1 MQVTKI
7 KTLAEIKPR
16 PAPLRKK
23 AFSFFA
29 WSFSMI
35 VVFLCAIPL
44 VWMVVS
50 AFKLDR
56 EVWAYPFTFF
66 PKKWIT
72 NNFVTLFT
80 TKRANFGQA
89 ALNTAFVAIM
99 HTFLSLTIET
109 MAAYAFAR
117 LDFKFKK
124 LIWRV
129 LLFTMFI
136 PNIAILLTSF
146 VVVKTLGMLNSLWV
160 CIIPSLAGAG
170 AIFFYRQFFLQIPLS
185 MEEAALVDGA
195 SRFRIW
201 WSIFLPN
208 AKAPMVLIGT
218 GCFIGCWNSY
228 VWPTLTLSS
237 ADKWQIMQVIRSF
250 RNTYSEAYGVVMAA
264 SFLSAIPPLVVFLIF
279 QKHII
284 KGMLISGIK

>member
-1 MQVTKI
+1 MR
-7 KTLAEIKPR
+7 A
-16 PAPLRKK
+16 RKK
-23 AFSFFA
+23 SFVAFC
-29 WSFSMI
+29 WIFSLI

-44 VWMVVS
+44 VWMAVS

-56 EVWAYPFTFF
+56 EVWAYPFRFF
-66 PKKWIT
+66 PKRWID

-80 TKRANFGQA
+80 TKRADFPQA
-89 ALNTAFVAIM
+89 TLNTFFVAIT
-99 HTFLSLTIET
+99 HTMLSLFIET
-109 MAAYAFAR
+109 MAAYCYAR
-117 LDFKFKK
+117 LDFRFKK
-124 LIWRV
+124 LLWRV
-129 LLFTMFI
+129 TLFTMFI

-146 VVVKTLGMLNSLWV
+146 VVVKQLGMLDSLWV

-195 SRFRIW
+195 SRFRIYY
-201 WSIFLPN
+201 SIFLPN
-208 AKAPMVLIGT
+208 AKAPMVLLGT

-228 VWPTLTLSS
+228 VWPTLTLTSV
-237 ADKWQIMQVIRSF
+237 DKWQIMQVIRSF
-250 RNTYSEAYGVVMAA
+250 RNTYREAYGVVMAA
-264 SFLSAIPPLVVFLIF
+264 SLLSAIPPLVVFLIF

>member
-1 MQVTKI
+1 MRV
-7 KTLAEIKPR
+7 
-16 PAPLRKK
+16 RKK
-23 AFSFFA
+23 SFIAFC
-29 WSFSMI
+29 WIFSLI

-44 VWMVVS
+44 VWMAVS
-50 AFKLDR
+50 SFKLDR
-56 EVWAYPFTFF
+56 EVWAYPFRFF
-66 PKKWIT
+66 PKRWIT

-80 TKRANFGQA
+80 TKRADFPQA
-89 ALNTAFVAIM
+89 ALNTFFVAIT
-99 HTFLSLTIET
+99 HTILSLAIET
-109 MAAYAFAR
+109 MAAYCYAR
-117 LDFKFKK
+117 LDFRFKK
-124 LIWRV
+124 VLWRAT
-129 LLFTMFI
+129 LFTMFI

-146 VVVKTLGMLNSLWV
+146 VVVKQLGLLDSLWV

-170 AIFFYRQFFLQIPLS
+170 AIFFYRQFFLQVPMS

-195 SRFRIW
+195 SRFRIYF
-201 WSIFLPN
+201 SIFLPN

-228 VWPTLTLSS
+228 VWPTLTLTSVE
-237 ADKWQIMQVIRSF
+237 KWQIMQVIRSF

-264 SFLSAIPPLVVFLIF
+264 SLLSAIPPLIVFLIF

>member
-1 MQVTKI
+1 MTGK
-7 KTLAEIKPR
+7 
-16 PAPLRKK
+16 RKSYIRK
-23 AFSFFA
+23 NGFQIFS
-29 WSFSMI
+29 WVLSMF
-35 VVFLCAIPL
+35 VVALCALPL
-44 VWMVVS
+44 IWMIVS

-56 EVWAYPFTFF
+56 EVWAYPFKFF

-80 TKRANFGQA
+80 TKRVNFARA
-89 ALNTAFVAIM
+89 AGNTFFIAVT
-99 HTFLSLTIET
+99 HTFLTLFIET
-109 MAAYAFAR
+109 MAAYAYAR
-117 LDFKFKK
+117 LDFRFKK
-124 LIWRV
+124 LFWRV
-129 LLFTMFI
+129 TLFTMFI

-146 VVVKTLGMLNSLWV
+146 VVVKDLGMLDTLWV

-170 AIFFYRQFFLQIPLS
+170 GIFFYRQFFLQVPLS

-195 SRFRIW
+195 SRLRIY

-208 AKAPMVLIGT
+208 AKAPMVLLGT
-218 GCFIGCWNSY
+218 GCFIGCWNDY

-237 ADKWQIMQVIRSF
+237 TDNWVIMQVIRSF

-264 SFLSAIPPLVVFLIF
+264 SVLSAIPPLIVFLVF

>member
-1 MQVTKI
+1 MR
-7 KTLAEIKPR
+7 A
-16 PAPLRKK
+16 RKK
-23 AFSFFA
+23 SFIAFC
-29 WSFSMI
+29 WMFSLI

-44 VWMVVS
+44 VWMAVS

-56 EVWAYPFTFF
+56 EVWAYPFKFF
-66 PKKWIT
+66 PKRWIT

-80 TKRANFGQA
+80 TKRADFPQA
-89 ALNTAFVAIM
+89 AMNTFFVAIT
-99 HTFLSLTIET
+99 HTALSLVIET
-109 MAAYAFAR
+109 MAAYCYAR
-117 LDFKFKK
+117 LDFRFKK
-124 LIWRV
+124 VLWRV
-129 LLFTMFI
+129 TLFTMFI

-146 VVVKTLGMLNSLWV
+146 VVVKQLGMLNSLWV

-170 AIFFYRQFFLQIPLS
+170 AIFFYRQFFLQVPLS

-195 SRFRIW
+195 SRFRIYY
-201 WSIFLPN
+201 SIFLPN

-228 VWPTLTLSS
+228 VWPTLTLTST
-237 ADKWQIMQVIRSF
+237 DKWQIMQVIRSF

-264 SFLSAIPPLVVFLIF
+264 SLLSAIPPLIVFLIF
-279 QKHII
+279 QRHII